1 MSTQTDHADV
11 EARVPLSRDRVLRAA
26 VELADTSGL
35 ESLSMRRLAQQL
47 GVEAMSLYHHVRNK
61 EDLLGGM
68 LDIVYSEIGTPSR
81 RGEWRSAMRRTAIS
95 FHHVLLRHRW
105 ACSLLMSP
113 MGPGPA
119 RLRYM
124 DAVLGRLRSA
134 GFSADMTHHA
144 YHALDSHIVG
154 FTLWL
159 LPYLALAQQQPDL
172 AERFLRELPT
182 NELPH
187 LIEHIGVHLAPER
200 PGAVNEFE
208 FGLDLVLEGL
218 DGRRDA
224 GLTAIDG

>member
-1 MSTQTDHADV
+1 MSTQTAQAAP
-11 EARVPLSRDRVLRAA
+11 ESRIPLSPDRVLRAA
-26 VELADTSGL
+26 VELADEGGL

-61 EDLLGGM
+61 HDLLGGM
-68 LDIVYSEIGTPSR
+68 LDIVYAEIEEPL
-81 RGEWRSAMRRTAIS
+81 GEGDWRSAMRRSAIS
-95 FHHVLLRHRW
+95 FHHLLLRHRW

-113 MGPGPA
+113 MGPSPA

-159 LPYLALAQQQPDL
+159 LPFLALAKEQPDY
-172 AERFLRELPT
+172 AERFLQELPT
-182 NELPH
+182 DELPH
-187 LIEHIGVHLAPER
+187 LIEHVHVHMAPER
-200 PGAVNEFE
+200 PGDIGEFE
-208 FGLDLVLEGL
+208 FGLDLILEGL
-218 DGRRDA
+218 QGMRDT
-224 GLTAIDG
+224 GST